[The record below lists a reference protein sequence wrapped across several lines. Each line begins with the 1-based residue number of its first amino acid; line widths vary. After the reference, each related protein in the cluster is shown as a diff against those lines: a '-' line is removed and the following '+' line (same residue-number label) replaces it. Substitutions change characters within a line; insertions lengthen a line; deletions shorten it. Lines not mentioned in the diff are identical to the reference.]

1 MARSR
6 RWLGLKACTP
16 LLSTGPG
23 IEGWVGLQGGFW
35 KWGVWELLFFASW
48 RILTCFQSESPS
60 SRLCSLL
67 LLFLEKCQDSHVEHQ
82 LGTTEE
88 LGFRPVRDLDV
99 TLTYRATVEGWVETQ
114 RSFRS
119 FENIGWD
126 GPTMALRLDLA
137 QTSCLINKVLFW
149 HIAVPL
155 CILSVIVLLYS
166 SRGESFWQR
175 PCDL

>member
-1 MARSR
+1 MDSR
-6 RWLGLKACTP
+6 PAHPFSLLDQALRDGLDCKEAFESEGCGSYSF
-16 LLSTGPG
+16 LLHGEYS
-23 IEGWVGLQGGFW
+23 
-35 KWGVWELLFFASW
+35 
-48 RILTCFQSESPS
+48 RFQSESPS

-67 LLFLEKCQDSHVEHQ
+67 LLFLEKCQDSYVEHQ

-166 SRGESFWQR
+166 SRGKSF
-175 PCDL
+175 